1 MSPNELKNRL
11 VRPAVALTRGNSR
24 PSYRTTK
31 SWLGRA
37 YLHRPGET
45 LPLDAQGQPM
55 WPLLQLVLAGLPWV
69 PGCLASTQALT
80 VFVSRQFPRDTRAA
94 PNGQYWL
101 LREYPLG
108 EALRMSELTATVSPL
123 RPFALQAEP
132 VLLDYP
138 VWDDKSIPEGLSQ
151 EIAAL
156 ERAGS
161 VGEDEEWL
169 ANYEGHKLGGWP
181 SFCQPSI
188 TFDPGF
194 EFVLQIASDSKAKF
208 NVVDAGTL
216 FLAKNATTGAWLCY
230 CDFH

>member
-1 MSPNELKNRL
+1 MSPDEIKARL
-11 VRPAVALTRGNSR
+11 ARPAVALSRGGPR
-24 PSYRTTK
+24 PSHRTTT

-45 LPLDAQGQPM
+45 LSLDTQGQPM

-69 PGCLASTQALT
+69 PGCLAGTQALT
-80 VFVSRQFPRDTRAA
+80 VFVSRQLPVGTRVA
-94 PNGQYWL
+94 PNGQDWL

-108 EALRMSELTATVSPL
+108 EALVMSELTAVASPL
-123 RPFALQAEP
+123 RPFALQAGP
-132 VLLDYP
+132 LLPDYP
-138 VWDDKSIPEGLSQ
+138 VWDDSNVPEELSQ

-156 ERAGS
+156 ERTDA
-161 VGEDEEWL
+161 VEEEWL

-194 EFVLQIASDSKAKF
+194 EFVLQIASDIEAKF

-216 FLAKNATTGAWLCY
+216 FLAKNAATGAWLCY